1 MFALSYL
8 WHGVALSDID
18 EMRMPLDKYLALTT
32 GAYILIGLLIS
43 LAVRFALLRDW
54 ISLKRGFPFASM
66 FVGAVIGLLVYL
78 LVLALGLSFA
88 GRELQHVLVDV
99 LWQMFE
105 QAIGGLVVSL
115 GMIYGMH
122 RSFMEA
128 EHAR

>member
-1 MFALSYL
+1 MFALSYI
-8 WHGVALSDID
+8 WHGLALTDLN
-18 EMRMPLDKYLALTT
+18 ELRMPLTRYLAIT
-32 GAYILIGLLIS
+32 GAAYVLVGLIIC
-43 LAVRFALLRDW
+43 LAIRVCLMRGW
-54 ISLKRGFPFASM
+54 VSLKRGFPAASM
-66 FVGAVIGLLVYL
+66 LVGAMIGHVVYL
-78 LVLALGLSFA
+78 LVFVLGLSFA
-88 GRELQHVLVDV
+88 GHELRHVVVDV